1 MVLSTLDTLTTAIDE
16 LLALDADSIDDTG
29 LHELVVELGRQSS
42 RLEAAWCGVIRSW
55 DRRQIWADNGSKA
68 PGARLARDTH
78 LRKSDANRLVRRG
91 RALGSMPLAA
101 AAYQAGEINGDHID
115 LIATCNTS
123 WPNADF
129 AESEQMLVNSC
140 TTAWFDNATRAV
152 DYWKQLAD
160 RDGADT
166 RALDHREG
174 RHASIATGWRG
185 EVVLNGVFD
194 PVSGEIFKTE
204 LDRICEQL
212 RRQDECEGTLRTV
225 QQRRAD
231 ALVEMA
237 MRSATAPADGL
248 RPRPLFTVTIGIDPF
263 SWLCETAAGTV
274 IAPSLLVPLLGD
286 ADIDASSMTHRTA
299 RSKPLTGA
307 ASSGRSG
314 ASSRYATGTA
324 STSRVVTSRHR
335 SVTSI
340 TSCRGARPGS
350 RASATASSCAPPT
363 IASPRTTATAHH
375 SPRSNDTATPWRCR
389 PTPIRPGPQATPA
402 PAPRLRRERHP
413 KPAERR
419 PDHRDD
425 SSRYREKS
433 WPRRLLRLIGYRG
446 AGHRAFRRRHRA
458 GGHDDT
464 ILR

>member
-1 MVLSTLDTLTTAIDE
+1 MGVSTLDTLTTAIDE
-16 LLALDADSIDDTG
+16 LLAVDVHSIDDTG

-42 RLEAAWCGVIRSW
+42 RLEAAWCGLIRSW

-101 AAYQAGEINGDHID
+101 VAYQAGEINGDHVD

-212 RRQDECEGTLRTV
+212 RRQDEREGTLRTV

-286 ADIDASSMTHRTA
+286 ADIERIVYDPPNRKIEASHRRSFTGAVRRIIEVRDRHCQHESGCDQPAPKCDADHIVPWSETRFTCICNGQLLCATHNRVTKNHGH
-299 RSKPLTGA
+299 RPPLTEKQRHGDPLA
-307 ASSGRSG
+307 LSPD
-314 ASSRYATGTA
+314 TDPTWTA
-324 STSRVVTSRHR
+324 SDT
-335 SVTSI
+335 
-340 TSCRGARPGS
+340 GS
-350 RASATASSCAPPT
+350 
-363 IASPRTTATAHH
+363 
-375 SPRSNDTATPWRCR
+375 
-389 PTPIRPGPQATPA
+389 GTPA
-402 PAPRLRRERHP
+402 PPRAPP
-413 KPAERR
+413 Q
-419 PDHRDD
+419 
-425 SSRYREKS
+425 
-433 WPRRLLRLIGYRG
+433 
-446 AGHRAFRRRHRA
+446 AG
-458 GGHDDT
+458 
-464 ILR
+464 